1 MRLVGEVPHPH
12 LKITLFSWNNRYLV
26 KFEQGYLEQ
35 TYKID
40 QFDVSGDEGLK
51 RILDPVFL
59 DGVSQRFRAMVHD
72 WSQAIQRADT

>member
-1 MRLVGEVPHPH
+1 MRLVGEVPHPE

-40 QFDVSGDEGLK
+40 QFDVSGDEALK

-59 DGVSQRFRAMVHD
+59 DSVSQRFRAMDQD

>member
-1 MRLVGEVPHPH
+1 MRLVGEVPHPT

-40 QFDVSGDEGLK
+40 QFDVSGDQALK
-51 RILDPVFL
+51 DMLDPAFL
-59 DGVSQRFRAMVHD
+59 DGVSQRFETMEAD
-72 WSQAIQRADT
+72 WSGAIRRADS